1 MDICCLSDKW
11 ENILYMHWRYTC
23 SNLTWNAE
31 IYQKAHL
38 DYKFSASLEFIMCH
52 IQNRHANEITKY
64 GWSSLNFFPLH
75 ISIMG
80 MVTLVKIWNVIVSC
94 LWLGNE
100 KLIWNVI
107 VSCLWLGNANKVHP
121 LPTTTT
127 IIASFHGHTK
137 WEWGYKGFQIP

>member
-1 MDICCLSDKW
+1 
-11 ENILYMHWRYTC
+11 
-23 SNLTWNAE
+23 
-31 IYQKAHL
+31 
-38 DYKFSASLEFIMCH
+38 
-52 IQNRHANEITKY
+52 
-64 GWSSLNFFPLH
+64 
-75 ISIMG
+75 MG
-80 MVTLVKIWNVIVSC
+80 MVTLVKIWNVIVSCLWLGNEKLIWNVIVSC